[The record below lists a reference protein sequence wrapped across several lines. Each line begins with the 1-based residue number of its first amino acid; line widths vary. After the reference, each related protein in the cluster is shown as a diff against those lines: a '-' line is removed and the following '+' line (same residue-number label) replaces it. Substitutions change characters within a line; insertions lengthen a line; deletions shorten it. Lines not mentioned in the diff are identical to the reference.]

1 MTYNLLGL
9 DYDIAL
15 LQNYH
20 WACQMSN
27 FLDFW
32 SIFYEHVLYN

>member
-1 MTYNLLGL
+1 MTYNLLAL

-27 FLDFW
+27 FLDF
-32 SIFYEHVLYN
+32 